1 MTLRYAMRGRMVLA
15 CSAALL
21 AAGLLS
27 ACAGPGSG
35 LKREAA
41 AQLQA
46 RVLEVTQAS
55 SQNDPATALKSLEG
69 LEADLSALQE
79 KGQLSEERRRS
90 ITTVATAVRRTS
102 RKPST
107 HSRRQPG
114 PPRRPGPP
122 PARQL
127 RVPPPAPRCPHP
139 SQPPRRRPRRPKAM
153 RVETVP
159 TPARTTTGTRVRA
172 RTSPGTKRI
181 KKRRCSGLIRSTA
194 SFRSCRS
201 SGVDARPGWR

>member
-1 MTLRYAMRGRMVLA
+1 MRGRMVLA

-90 ITTVATAVRRTS
+90 ITTVATAVRADLKEAVDAQQAAARAAEEARAAAGQAAES
-102 RKPST
+102 PSP
-107 HSRRQPG
+107 S
-114 PPRRPGPP
+114 
-122 PARQL
+122 AE
-127 RVPPPAPRCPHP
+127 VPAP
-139 SQPPRRRPRRPKAM
+139 QPA
-153 RVETVP
+153 
-159 TPARTTTGTRVRA
+159 PAPAPAPAQGNA
-172 RTSPGTKRI
+172 G
-181 KKRRCSGLIRSTA
+181 GNGA
-194 SFRSCRS
+194 
-201 SGVDARPGWR
+201 DAGKNNNGDKGKGKD